1 MSGQTLAG
9 LRVVKWS
16 RCQVR
21 DWSCNIGEDR
31 LLTCMLVLL
40 QPMKEEPPLEARCK
54 DKFLVQT
61 VTIRADQEVGNV
73 ASIVRV
79 T

>member
-1 MSGQTLAG
+1 M
-9 LRVVKWS
+9 
-16 RCQVR
+16 
-21 DWSCNIGEDR
+21 
-31 LLTCMLVLL
+31 
-40 QPMKEEPPLEARCK
+40 EARCK

-79 T
+79 TPHTYDKPRANYAGSGQTSSRQQSPPSRKRRSV